1 MDLRMSG
8 RQTARSAIQFVAAAA
23 AAVLLAVATPAG
35 AKPPPDGFADLAEQ
49 LMPAVVNIATSQK
62 IRGAGE
68 APNFPRGSPLE
79 KFNDL
84 FGDNGGSAI
93 NSLGSGFI
101 ISADGVVVTNNHVIE
116 DADLIDVILQD
127 GTRMKASLV
136 GRDTATDLAVLRVK
150 AGRPLPFVKFGDA
163 SKARVGDWVV
173 AIGNPFG
180 LGGSVSAGIISA
192 RNRNIEQGR
201 YDDFIQTDAAINRGN
216 SGGPLFNVSGEV
228 IGVNTAI
235 YSPGTSGGSV
245 GVGFSLPSDLAAS
258 VVNQILQFGET
269 HRGWLGVRLGA
280 VTQEVATRNGLPRP
294 IGAMISGVTEGGP
307 AARAGLRPGDILITY
322 DGKAITEDRYLTRYV
337 ADTPIGKNVKIDFLR
352 DGKKQTI
359 GVVIAR
365 LDERQDV
372 ARANATPATPDT
384 PQPGSRNITGR
395 VMGMTLAE
403 INGEM
408 RRRFS
413 IEPDVKGLVVTA
425 VDSGSDA
432 SGKVQPGDVVVE
444 MAFEPVETIGEAQAL
459 AMRAERRAGAAVL
472 LYINRGGDMTFR
484 SVKPR
489 KG

>member
-1 MDLRMSG
+1 MSG
-8 RQTARSAIQFVAAAA
+8 RVWAQSAISFVAAAA
-23 AAVLLAVATPAG
+23 ALVWIGSAEPSDAQR
-35 AKPPPDGFADLAEQ
+35 PPPEGFADLAER
-49 LMPAVVNIATSQK
+49 LMPAVVNIATSQRV
-62 IRGAGE
+62 RGVGE
-68 APNFPRGSPLE
+68 QPSFPRGSPLE

-84 FGDNGGSAI
+84 FGDEGGGAV
-93 NSLGSGFI
+93 NSLGSGFV

-116 DADLIDVILQD
+116 DADQIEVILQD
-127 GTRMKASLV
+127 NTRMKATVV

-150 AGRPLPFVKFGDA
+150 PPRALAFVKWGDA

-192 RNRNIEQGR
+192 RNRNIAAGR

-216 SGGPLFNVSGEV
+216 SGGPLFNVNGEV

-235 YSPGTSGGSV
+235 YSPGSSGGSV
-245 GVGFSLPSDLAAS
+245 GVGFSVPSDLASS
-258 VVNQILQFGET
+258 VVTQILQYGET
-269 HRGWLGVRLGA
+269 HRGWLGVRLGEM
-280 VTQEVATRNGLPRP
+280 TQEIATRNGLPRP
-294 IGAMISGVTEGGP
+294 AGAMITGITEGGP
-307 AARAGLRPGDILITY
+307 AARGGLRPGDVVVGY
-322 DGKAITEDRYLTRYV
+322 DGRTVAEHRYLTRFV
-337 ADTPIGKNVKIDFLR
+337 ADTPIGKSVKIDFLR

-359 GVVIAR
+359 NVVIAR
-365 LDERQDV
+365 LEEHPAQ
-372 ARANATPATPDT
+372 ARTSATPESGDA
-384 PQPGSRNITGR
+384 PQPGSRNVSGR
-395 VMGMTLAE
+395 IMGMTLAE
-403 INGEM
+403 VNGEM

-413 IEPDVKGLVVTA
+413 IEADVKGLVVTS
-425 VDSGSDA
+425 VDAGSDA

-459 AMRAERRAGAAVL
+459 AMRAERRAGASVL

>member
-8 RQTARSAIQFVAAAA
+8 QRATRSVIQFAAAIV
-23 AAVLLAVATPAG
+23 AVLLLALASPAG

-93 NSLGSGFI
+93 NSLGSGFL

-116 DADLIDVILQD
+116 DADSIDVILQD
-127 GTRMKASLV
+127 GTRMKATLV

-150 AGRPLPFVKFGDA
+150 APKPLPFVKFGDA
-163 SKARVGDWVV
+163 GKARVGDWVV

-216 SGGPLFNVSGEV
+216 SGGPLFNVNGEV

-235 YSPGTSGGSV
+235 YSPGSSGGSV
-245 GVGFSLPSDLAAS
+245 GVGFSLPSDLAAN
-258 VVNQILQFGET
+258 VVNQILQYGET
-269 HRGWLGVRLGA
+269 HRGWLGVRLGTI
-280 VTQEVATRNGLPRP
+280 TQEIATRNGLPRP
-294 IGAMISGVTEGGP
+294 LGAMVSGITEGGP
-307 AARAGLRPGDILITY
+307 AARAGLRPGDIVITY
-322 DGKAITEDRYLTRYV
+322 DGKAINEDRYLTRYV
-337 ADTPIGKNVKIDFLR
+337 ADTPIGKSVKIDLLR
-352 DGKKQTI
+352 DGKKQTVN
-359 GVVIAR
+359 VVIAR
-365 LDERQDV
+365 LDEHTAV
-372 ARANATPATPDT
+372 ARTSTSPDTPDT
-384 PQPGSRNITGR
+384 PQPGSRNVSGR
-395 VMGMTLAE
+395 IMGMTLAE
-403 INGEM
+403 MNGEM

-413 IEPDVKGLVVTA
+413 IEPDVKGLVVTS

-459 AMRAERRAGAAVL
+459 AMRAERRPGAAVL
-472 LYINRGGDMTFR
+472 LYINRNGDMTFR